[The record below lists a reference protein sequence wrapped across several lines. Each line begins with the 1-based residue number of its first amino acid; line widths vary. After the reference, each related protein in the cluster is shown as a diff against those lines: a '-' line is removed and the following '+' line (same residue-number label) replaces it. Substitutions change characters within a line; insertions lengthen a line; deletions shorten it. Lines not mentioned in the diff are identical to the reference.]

1 MPIPSEI
8 QIVPLDFDAIRTDL
22 KRFLQSQSTL
32 KDYNFEGSALAT
44 LIDVLAYDAYYHGW
58 YTNFAVNEV
67 FLQTAQIRN
76 SVVSAA
82 RQVGYIPRSVS
93 SAVAEVDVTVSGLAA
108 DEGVVNL
115 PRYTPFTT
123 TTTAGS
129 LTFYTVT
136 PATLTATSTATAVTF
151 SNVELYEGVKIKEVI
166 SITSSNYST
175 AGTRITI
182 PANNLDT
189 RTLTV
194 AVYPDGQS
202 TTATIYARASSAV
215 PVTSTSTVYFLFEN
229 NDGNYEIQFGDNR
242 IGKNLAIGQR
252 VEIEYLSSRGAD
264 GNGAGTFDFAGTL
277 SSIVGTVTGV
287 TVSAVLSNTNLPAA
301 GGDDRESLESIKKN
315 APNMYQIQGRIV
327 TASDARTVLLSE
339 YSGIDSL
346 SVWGGEDN
354 NPPVYGKIFFAL
366 KPVNGERFGPVQ
378 KNTMRD
384 KILRPK
390 SPPTLNYEFI
400 DPDYLYV
407 MVDSEIRYAP
417 SLTSLSTTELV
428 ELVKQSIQNYTQTTL
443 GQFGSVFRYSQLSRV
458 IDNAEQSIQ
467 SNVTSITMEKRV
479 KIQTGQRSYQLNFS
493 NPIFEST
500 AATPSVVVTSRAK
513 SQLFS
518 YIDQSGI
525 VQTECYVENQ
535 GAQLHVYRDGIGEP
549 KIIVR
554 RDIGVINFDTG
565 VVELQ
570 DFVPRN
576 ITNNFENE
584 FTLQA
589 IPRVS
594 DLRAQRAQII
604 LVPVNNISLRVIP
617 DLLDQSTA
625 AYGRLVNGR
634 VVF

>member
-22 KRFLQSQSTL
+22 KRFLKSQSTL
-32 KDYNFEGSALAT
+32 KDYNFEGAALAT

-93 SAVAEVDVTVSGLAA
+93 SAVAEVDITVSGLAT
-108 DEGVVNL
+108 DEGIVNL
-115 PRYTPFTT
+115 PRYTPFTA
-123 TTTAGS
+123 TTTAGTLS
-129 LTFYTVT
+129 FYTVT
-136 PATLTATSTATAVTF
+136 ATSIAAVNSASSVTF
-151 SNVELYEGVKIKEVI
+151 SNVELYEGVKIKDTVI
-166 SITSSNYST
+166 ITETNYSA

-194 AVYPDGQS
+194 AVYPDAQS
-202 TTATIYARASSAV
+202 TTATLYPRATSAV

-242 IGKNLAIGQR
+242 VGKNLVVGQR
-252 VEIEYLSSRGAD
+252 VEIEYLSSKGAD
-264 GNGAGTFDFAGTL
+264 GNGAGEFEFAGTL

-287 TVSAVLSNTNLPAA
+287 TVSTVLSNTNLPAA
-301 GGDDRESLESIKKN
+301 GGEDRESLESIKKN

-339 YSGIDSL
+339 YNGIDSL
-346 SVWGGEDN
+346 SVWGGEEN

-390 SPPTLNYEFI
+390 SPPTLNYEFV

-407 MVDSEIRYAP
+407 MVDSEVRYTP
-417 SLTSLSTTELV
+417 SLTARSTTELA
-428 ELVKQSIQNYTQTTL
+428 ELIKQSIQNYTQTTL

-479 KIQTGQRSYQLNFS
+479 RILPLTRSYELNFS
-493 NPIFEST
+493 NPLFEST
-500 AATPSVVVTSRAK
+500 AAAPSVVVTSRVK
-513 SQLFS
+513 SQTFS
-518 YIDQSGI
+518 YTDRSGLL
-525 VQTECYVENQ
+525 QPDCYIEND

-565 VVELQ
+565 VVQLQ
-570 DFVPRN
+570 DFAPRN

-589 IPRVS
+589 VPRVS

-604 LVPVNNISLRVIP
+604 LVPISNISLRVIP
-617 DLLDQSTA
+617 DLLDQSTS

>member
-22 KRFLQSQSTL
+22 KRFLQSQSVL
-32 KDYNFEGSALAT
+32 KDYNFEGSALST

-93 SAVAEVDVTVSGLAA
+93 SAVAEVNITVSGLAA
-108 DEGVVNL
+108 NEGVVNL

-123 TTTAGS
+123 TTDAGS
-129 LTFYTVT
+129 LTFYTTT
-136 PATLTATSTATAVTF
+136 PTSIVASSNATSVTF
-151 SNVELYEGVKIKEVI
+151 SSVELYEGVKIEDTVT
-166 SITSSNYST
+166 ITSTNYSES
-175 AGTRITI
+175 GTRITI
-182 PANNLDT
+182 PAKNLDT

-194 AVYPDGQS
+194 AVYPDSQS
-202 TTATIYARASSAV
+202 ETATIYDRATSAV
-215 PVTSTSTVYFLFEN
+215 PVTSTSTAYFLFEN

-242 IGKNLAIGQR
+242 IGKNLAVGQR
-252 VEIEYLSSRGAD
+252 VVIEYLASRGAD
-264 GNGAGTFDFAGTL
+264 GNGADTFSFAGTL
-277 SSIVGTVTGV
+277 SNIVGTTANVTI
-287 TVSAVLSNTNLPAA
+287 TATLSNANLPAA
-301 GGDDRESLESIKKN
+301 GGEDREGLESIKKN

-327 TASDARTVLLSE
+327 TASDARTVLLTE
-339 YSGIDSL
+339 YNGIDSL

-354 NPPVYGKIFFAL
+354 DPPVYGKIFFAL

-378 KNTMRD
+378 KNAMLN

-390 SPPTLNYEFI
+390 SPPTLSYEFV

-407 MVDSEIRYAP
+407 VVDSEIRYAT
-417 SLTSLSTTELV
+417 SLTARSSTELG

-443 GQFGSVFRYSQLSRV
+443 GQFGSVFRYSQLSRI

-479 KIQTGQRSYQLNFS
+479 RIQPGLRSYQLNFA

-500 AATPSVVVTSRAK
+500 AAAPSVVVTSRIK
-513 SQLFS
+513 NQTFS
-518 YIDQSGI
+518 YVDQIGI
-525 VQTECYVENQ
+525 LQTECYIENE
-535 GAQLHVYRDGIGEP
+535 GSSLHVYRDGIGEP
-549 KIIVR
+549 KIVVR
-554 RDIGVINFDTG
+554 RDIGMINFDTG
-565 VVELQ
+565 MVSLQ

-576 ITNNFENE
+576 ITNNLENE
-584 FTLQA
+584 FTIHA
-589 IPRVS
+589 VPRVS
-594 DLRAQRAQII
+594 DLRAQRSQII
-604 LVPVNNISLRVIP
+604 SVPTDNISLRVIP
-617 DLLDQSTA
+617 DLLDRTTS